1 MSGRY
6 QPATTNPPSGVP
18 DVQRAMAAAVVADAA
33 CRFRVHVAI
42 GDPDGD
48 RYPITVSVLD
58 GSGTVM
64 NRRHGNRSGRRPN
77 RRPSRRTDPTSSPSP
92 RPAAL
97 FDLLARAGLDD
108 VWATHA
114 PVPLLLDIAPQEPAI
129 LPWELLRDPQAT
141 PARSPT
147 GTRPPP
153 GAAAVRPAARR
164 CRRTGPT
171 PRDRRRPADKPDL
184 GQDNEIE
191 AIYKELRRAPC
202 GWHIDVLRGPT
213 KEQLTARYRDFAPG
227 RPAHHRTRDE
237 GLGRPGRA
245 DAAAGREP
253 WDLDAEFLVG
263 NLPDGLKPRLTVLNA
278 CRTAD
283 QPHEALELARGLA
296 DALLDKGASAVVAMQ
311 GDIAPDPAACF
322 TEHLYAA
329 LGGPAPVPLDFAVA
343 QARAAVGR
351 LDVEPRDWVLP
362 RLTLRADPAI
372 LLHQPQQVL
381 PADLIRAHPGFGEV
395 MRMVD
400 RSSQRRLVQRLDAAP
415 PCDGPG
421 SQRPAVRRPAAAGD
435 RQDTADALLCG
446 VKGRPRR
453 SGGLPQLG
461 GAGLRAR
468 CGLPAQ
474 PGRCRRAV
482 AGRPCGGAVPG
493 HHGGAVQGVGR
504 EEVPMRY
511 GAALARAPQP
521 APPPALLLTPARPQD
536 PIQAAYSMVRDLLG
550 HLAGSGTMVL
560 VLDHVYWIDEKRA
573 VVSGLIE
580 PAARGDLAGVR
591 VVLVE
596 ESKLLEGIAG
606 QGTAVSMIGSRDQGP
621 GLHPGR
627 SGRAGPGVPG
637 AQPTVQRGRAAMGG
651 GAHDDDRLGNG
662 GDAGRAAAGRDPGVA
677 ADAHRR
683 EARAGDADGPDRP
696 RAGLVMS
703 SATGVAEESFAP
715 HAKEPAGVAALRGGD
730 AVRLGHVRRGADAG
744 PVPGGPGPP
753 GAAARRPRR
762 RAGAAPGGLPPSRR
776 PRIAATG

>member
-1 MSGRY
+1 MI
-6 QPATTNPPSGVP
+6 V
-18 DVQRAMAAAVVADAA
+18 
-33 CRFRVHVAI
+33 
-42 GDPDGD
+42 GDP
-48 RYPITVSVLD
+48 
-58 GSGTVM
+58 
-64 NRRHGNRSGRRPN
+64 
-77 RRPSRRTDPTSSPSP
+77 
-92 RPAAL
+92 
-97 FDLLARAGLDD
+97 
-108 VWATHA
+108 
-114 PVPLLLDIAPQEPAI
+114 Q
-129 LPWELLRDPQAT
+129 
-141 PARSPT
+141 
-147 GTRPPP
+147 
-153 GAAAVRPAARR
+153 
-164 CRRTGPT
+164 
-171 PRDRRRPADKPDL
+171 DKPDL

-191 AIYKELRRAPC
+191 AIYEGLRRAPC

-213 KEQLTARYRDFAPG
+213 KEQLTARYRDFAPDVLHIIGHGTRGWGGPAVQMLPPGG
-227 RPAHHRTRDE
+227 R
-237 GLGRPGRA
+237 
-245 DAAAGREP
+245 P

-415 PCDGPG
+415 PCDGPDPSG
-421 SQRPAVRRPAAAGD
+421 LLFVTGPPAIGKTLLMRSCVVSRAA
-435 RQDTADALLCG
+435 R
-446 VKGRPRR
+446 
-453 SGGLPQLG
+453 
-461 GAGLRAR
+461 
-468 CGLPAQ
+468 
-474 PGRCRRAV
+474 
-482 AGRPCGGAVPG
+482 GGAVVYHSSEG
-493 HHGGAVQGVGR
+493 QGFVRAADFLLSLVDAVERWLGGRAAELCRDTTVALCEVFGR
-504 EEVPMRY
+504 EVPMRY

-536 PIQAAYSMVRDLLG
+536 PILAAYSMVRDLLG

-573 VVSGLIE
+573 FVSGLIE

-606 QGTAVSMIGSRDQGP
+606 QGTAVSMMDREIKVPAFTRAEAVALAREYLVRSRPCD
-621 GLHPGR
+621 
-627 SGRAGPGVPG
+627 VDE
-637 AQPTVQRGRAAMGG
+637 QRWAEVRTMMIDWATAETRAAQQPAETQELLPTHIAEKLVRAMQT
-651 GAHDDDRLGNG
+651 ARIDLG
-662 GDAGRAAAGRDPGVA
+662 
-677 ADAHRR
+677 
-683 EARAGDADGPDRP
+683 
-696 RAGLVMS
+696 
-703 SATGVAEESFAP
+703 
-715 HAKEPAGVAALRGGD
+715 
-730 AVRLGHVRRGADAG
+730 LGW
-744 PVPGGPGPP
+744 
-753 GAAARRPRR
+753 
-762 RAGAAPGGLPPSRR
+762 S
-776 PRIAATG
+776 